1 MNLLTPWTVA
11 AVAST
16 WWTTILRMYENTYTH
31 SHIHTY
37 IGTIV
42 IYNNNH
48 KLRLHDNFEA
58 KFMSWLA
65 RLSIR
70 FSPTIRTGVETS
82 SLRQLHRFSADD
94 LQDILTHTHTL
105 LIYICICIQYNLD
118 LLIIYKIKRYIC
130 AQSLLWTNYLE
141 HRHRHL
147 TFIENMVW
155 AIKYRPWNCV
165 LILVPMDA
173 KQNLWQ

>member
-1 MNLLTPWTVA
+1 MQIKKHFRMNLLTPWTVA

-94 LQDILTHTHTL
+94 LQAILTHTHTL
-105 LIYICICIQYNLD
+105 LIYICICIQYNVD
-118 LLIIYKIKRYIC
+118 LLIIYKIKRYTC
-130 AQSLLWTNYLE
+130 AQSSHWTNYLE
-141 HRHRHL
+141 HRHL
-147 TFIENMVW
+147 TFIENMV
-155 AIKYRPWNCV
+155 
-165 LILVPMDA
+165 
-173 KQNLWQ
+173 